1 MGNVREVDIG
11 RLQRLMKVMIN
22 PSDSCGEDIV
32 PLQLAY
38 VSWFDRLAESREGQP
53 SLIAGARS
61 GGSGGSSRAGA
72 VVDHS
77 MDNDW
82 GAKLYDPSAKDKIHY
97 DLVDVK
103 QIMCFMPL
111 IPDYEHVFATIP
123 HEAVLPNGGFVAG
136 LKEKQ
141 KEEARVRRRARV
153 FPLETEDKATQPG
166 SGSKTY
172 YINTLALLFGSR
184 NCMLRH

>member
-11 RLQRLMKVMIN
+11 RLQRLIKVMIN

-82 GAKLYDPSAKDKIHY
+82 GAKLYDPS
-97 DLVDVK
+97 
-103 QIMCFMPL
+103 
-111 IPDYEHVFATIP
+111 
-123 HEAVLPNGGFVAG
+123 
-136 LKEKQ
+136 
-141 KEEARVRRRARV
+141 RREYCYKCQQS
-153 FPLETEDKATQPG
+153 L
-166 SGSKTY
+166 
-172 YINTLALLFGSR
+172 
-184 NCMLRH
+184 

>member
-1 MGNVREVDIG
+1 MREVDIG
-11 RLQRLMKVMIN
+11 RLQRLIKVMIN

-38 VSWFDRLAESREGQP
+38 LSWFDRLAESREGQP
-53 SLIAGARS
+53 SMIAGAR
-61 GGSGGSSRAGA
+61 SGGSSRAGA

-123 HEAVLPNGGFVAG
+123 HEAVLPSGGFAAG
-136 LKEKQ
+136 LKEKD
-141 KEEARVRRRARV
+141 KEAARKRGRDRV
-153 FPLETEDKATQPG
+153 FPLGTEDKATQPG

-172 YINTLALLFGSR
+172 YINTLALSFGSR